1 MTTHPPTEHRA
12 PITIVT
18 AFFALDKSNAPRPD
32 GRTPSDYHQWMAN
45 FLPVINWPLVVFCDA
60 QSLDTIKR
68 LRGDKPAV
76 YHITRFEDFSVYR
89 HRRILRA
96 HIAQRWPGFPADLSL
111 VYHEKAHFVRRAID
125 ENHFGSDM
133 FFWSDIGMFRVPKRR
148 AMFQP
153 SARIEWPNRRV
164 CRAFGNQVAF
174 FAATDAVRNRARPWV
189 LGTVWGGRAGPA
201 RRFCDDYY
209 RFLNRRM
216 RANLTAPGRAVPKG
230 MGYHSEEAIINPM
243 SESGDFNM
251 RVFATDDIRWLYGL
265 GRLAA
270 LTMPASSAPN
280 CNPQSPPPPQNRE
293 IVSPRYMAYLFVPMF
308 YCLNGGRFPWA
319 ELGREVSV
327 SAAARLAA
335 NIIRRRIKSFFSML
349 RRNN

>member
-60 QSLDTIKR
+60 QSVDTIKR

-189 LGTVWGGRAGPA
+189 LGTVWGGRAGAPVLRRLLSFLKPA
-201 RRFCDDYY
+201 HARKPHRARPRRAERD
-209 RFLNRRM
+209 
-216 RANLTAPGRAVPKG
+216 GV
-230 MGYHSEEAIINPM
+230 S
-243 SESGDFNM
+243 
-251 RVFATDDIRWLYGL
+251 L
-265 GRLAA
+265 GRGDY
-270 LTMPASSAPN
+270 
-280 CNPQSPPPPQNRE
+280 QSDERIRGFQHARF
-293 IVSPRYMAYLFVPMF
+293 R
-308 YCLNGGRFPWA
+308 NG
-319 ELGREVSV
+319 
-327 SAAARLAA
+327 
-335 NIIRRRIKSFFSML
+335 
-349 RRNN
+349 